1 MQWGTDESAFNAI
14 LVSRSFAQLRRVFRE
29 YEKLAGHDIETAIKR
44 EFAGSLEDG
53 YLSIG
58 KVFTRCQTKLFTV
71 HYKGQLFCL
80 VSCRFALY
88 LIGKCENDFFS
99 SRQEFGYFLKIE
111 TRMRNFS
118 SKPICFTLII
128 YNTGHLPTVH

>member
-14 LVSRSFAQLRRVFRE
+14 LVSRSYGQLRRVFRE

-58 KVFTRCQTKLFTV
+58 KLFIS
-71 HYKGQLFCL
+71 
-80 VSCRFALY
+80 VSAEVIFISL
-88 LIGKCENDFFS
+88 
-99 SRQEFGYFLKIE
+99 
-111 TRMRNFS
+111 
-118 SKPICFTLII
+118 
-128 YNTGHLPTVH
+128 

>member
-14 LVSRSFAQLRRVFRE
+14 LVSRSYAQLRRVFRE

-58 KVFTRCQTKLFTV
+58 KVFTGCQRKLCTV
-71 HYKGQLFCL
+71 QYKGQLFCL
-80 VSCRFALY
+80 ASCRFALY
-88 LIGKCENDFFS
+88 LVGVCENDLFS
-99 SRQEFGYFLKIE
+99 SRQEFRIVLKIE
-111 TRMRNFS
+111 TRMGNFS
-118 SKPICFTLII
+118 GKPFCFTVII
-128 YNTGHLPTVH
+128 YNTGHLSTVH

>member
-1 MQWGTDESAFNAI
+1 MLQEFINLKKCSFLSGEMQWGTDESAFNAI
-14 LVSRSFAQLRRVFRE
+14 LVSRSYVQLRRVFRE

-58 KVFTRCQTKLFTV
+58 KVFTRCQRKLFAL

-80 VSCRFALY
+80 VSCRFILY
-88 LIGKCENDFFS
+88 SAVMCESDIFS
-99 SRQEFGYFLKIE
+99 SRQEFRSVLKIE
-111 TRMRNFS
+111 TRMRSF
-118 SKPICFTLII
+118 FR
-128 YNTGHLPTVH
+128 